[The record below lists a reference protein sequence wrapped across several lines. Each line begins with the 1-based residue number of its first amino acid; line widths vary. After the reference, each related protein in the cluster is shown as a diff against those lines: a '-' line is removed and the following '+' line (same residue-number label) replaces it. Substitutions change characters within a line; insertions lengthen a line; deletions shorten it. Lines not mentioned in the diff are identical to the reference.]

1 MGTESIEASFLS
13 IFALISFFIFFIT
26 SKYSYKIKNGALLDI
41 DFIKP
46 QAFHKYPV
54 SRSGGVGAII
64 CLSIFFSFYYL
75 LYSKI
80 LYNYLFISFTM
91 FFIGFLDD
99 LKILSLNLPGFETFL
114 SLFVILNFFL
124 VLVLNF
130 IIFSYPL
137 FSKHIDLFL

>member
-1 MGTESIEASFLS
+1 MSFTTKHL
-13 IFALISFFIFFIT
+13 FFV
-26 SKYSYKIKNGALLDI
+26 L
-41 DFIKP
+41 
-46 QAFHKYPV
+46 V
-54 SRSGGVGAII
+54 S
-64 CLSIFFSFYYL
+64 
-75 LYSKI
+75 
-80 LYNYLFISFTM
+80 FISFSTDEADNKV
-91 FFIGFLDD
+91 IFLESSIICAEIFLED